1 MFAIYRA
8 LALKAFIFVPVR
20 CSPLGYNP
28 ARSMGVTGVQ
38 NKNFMI
44 RSLLTIA
51 CSFFLVIPLLGQN
64 PQFLA
69 YIEKYKDIAIKEMER
84 TGIPASIKLA
94 QALLESNAGQSEL
107 ARRANNH
114 FGLKCHSDW
123 TGKKYYKKDDDYDE
137 FGNHIESCFRKYKS
151 AEDSYIAHSEFL
163 RDERKANRYG
173 FLFRLPS
180 DDYKSWARGLKRAG
194 YATSANYDQKLIQ
207 IIELYQLHRFDKA
220 DLDDFLEEIKPDD
233 AIAGL
238 DVRLINDV
246 RVVIAHNGITPQQ
259 IALAANMSYKR
270 LAKYNDLLPPEN
282 QALPD
287 EYRVFLQP
295 KRCNYR
301 GRQKW
306 HYVSEGQTLFEISQL
321 YGVKLKR
328 LYSRNRI
335 PEGKEVQKGERIKLS
350 GWRIPAN
357 KRPRLLDEKKPTST
371 TPVLTPPEDFLDEI
385 SAPVT
390 PVEEPPVVNPPSNPP
405 VVVNPPTNPTTGTS
419 QPATNAV
426 YHTVARGDTLYGIAR
441 RYGVTVEDIQRLN
454 NLTGTIIHPGQVL
467 RIR

>member
-1 MFAIYRA
+1 M
-8 LALKAFIFVPVR
+8 
-20 CSPLGYNP
+20 N
-28 ARSMGVTGVQ
+28 
-38 NKNFMI
+38 
-44 RSLLTIA
+44 RSLLILTCCFCMA
-51 CSFFLVIPLLGQN
+51 SPLWGQN
-64 PQFLA
+64 SQYLA
-69 YIEKYKDIAIKEMER
+69 YIEKYKDIAIREMKR

-114 FGLKCHSDW
+114 FGLKCHNDW

-194 YATSANYDQKLIQ
+194 YATAANYDQKLIQ
-207 IIELYQLHRFDKA
+207 LIELYQLHRFDKA
-220 DLDDFLEEIKPDD
+220 DLDEFLEDVKPDE

-238 DVRLINDV
+238 DVRMINDI
-246 RVVIAHNGITPQQ
+246 RTVIAHNGITPQK
-259 IALAANMSYKR
+259 IALAANISYKR
-270 LAKYNDLLPPEN
+270 LAKYNDLLPP
-282 QALPD
+282 QDQPLPED
-287 EYRVFLQP
+287 YRVFLQP

-306 HYVSEGQTLFEISQL
+306 HYVAEGQTLFEISQL
-321 YGVKLKR
+321 YGVRLSR

-335 PEGKEVQKGERIKLS
+335 PEGMEVQKGERIKLS
-350 GWRIPAN
+350 GWRVPES
-357 KRPRLLDEKKPTST
+357 KRPRLRNEHHPTST
-371 TPVLTPPEDFLDEI
+371 VPVLTPPEDFLDEI
-385 SAPVT
+385 SPPVT
-390 PVEEPPVVNPPSNPP
+390 TTPEPPSSAQPSNPP
-405 VVVNPPTNPTTGTS
+405 ANPPVVTNPPST
-419 QPATNAV
+419 QPPSGVAPV

-441 RYGVTVEDIQRLN
+441 RYGVTIEDIQRLN
-454 NLTGTIIHPGQVL
+454 NLSGTIIHAGQKL
-467 RIR
+467 RVR